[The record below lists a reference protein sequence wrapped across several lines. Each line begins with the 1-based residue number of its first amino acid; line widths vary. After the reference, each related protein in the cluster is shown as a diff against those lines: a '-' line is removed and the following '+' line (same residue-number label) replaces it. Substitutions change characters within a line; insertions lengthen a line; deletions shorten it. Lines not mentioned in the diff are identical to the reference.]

1 MNFEQYL
8 IKEGVLKLERDTLIE
23 FLVNEGVD
31 IESLDE
37 GFMDKLRSIKKG
49 AMGALLALMIAKGAV
64 AGQLDQKGINDYSN
78 IIIKL
83 AMESERTADSD
94 FPVELSVKST
104 MSGIDD
110 GLNKYIKQG
119 RIDAEDKSDIIDNVL
134 KKNQSV
140 GKIMQSFNKI
150 DPGDDEPNRIDSNPF
165 NYLSKLTPEEWAENT
180 IEVMKK
186 GGGKEAAFKNLD
198 SMQDFKSN
206 MVKADSPEAS
216 EFYNSAIKILK
227 KAGIKF
233 N

>member
-49 AMGALLALMIAKGAV
+49 AMGVLLALMVAKGAV
-64 AGQLDQKGINDYSN
+64 AGQLDQKGIDDFSN
-78 IIIKL
+78 TIIKI
-83 AMESERTADSD
+83 AMESERTADLD
-94 FPVELSVKST
+94 YPVELSVKAT

-119 RIDAEDKSDIIDNVL
+119 SIDAEDKSDIIDNVL

-140 GKIMQSFNKI
+140 GKIMQSFNN
-150 DPGDDEPNRIDSNPF
+150 DEPNSIETNPF
-165 NYLSKLTPEEWAENT
+165 NHLNKVTPEEWAENT

-186 GGGKEAAFKNLD
+186 GGGKDAAFKNLNL
-198 SMQDFKSN
+198 MQAFQTNMEKSKN
-206 MVKADSPEAS
+206 PEAE
-216 EFYNSAIKILK
+216 EFYNSAIEILK
-227 KAGIKF
+227 KAGINF

>member
-83 AMESERTADSD
+83 AMESERTADRD
-94 FPVELSVKST
+94 FPVEVSVKAT

-140 GKIMQSFNKI
+140 GEIMQSFNN
-150 DPGDDEPNRIDSNPF
+150 DEPNRIETNPF
-165 NYLSKLTPEEWAENT
+165 NHLNKVTPEEWAKNT
-180 IEVMKK
+180 IEVMDQSK
-186 GGGKEAAFKNLD
+186 GSEQHQKDLE
-198 SMQDFKSN
+198 SMIAFKSN
-206 MVKADSPEAS
+206 MQKASSSEAI
-216 EFYNSAIKILK
+216 EFYNSAIKILE

-233 N
+233 NW